1 MPSAPVD
8 PLVPPDPPDPPD
20 ARDLTGP
27 PGPLVAFS
35 SLVPLSGSLLDN
47 AVESAATRVYLAV
60 LRMERPTRELL
71 LAQGIPAAVVDP
83 ALGVL
88 HARGLVH
95 LGPHGSLDVPPP
107 LSSIPQ
113 HALDLER
120 RATQVRAAAHEL
132 TQVYYS
138 ARSRDRDP
146 DTGVQ
151 LLLDLDDVGAQTNL
165 IIANAQHELLS
176 ARRLTLRTHEILAAP
191 LESHR
196 EPSVGLDGRRIEHR
210 TVWDTGVLE
219 LPGALDV
226 LAARSEGGEVQR
238 FLTRVPM
245 TFVVV
250 DHTACLIEWSSI
262 DAPGPQGILVQTRG
276 LVLAAIAVFERLWEL
291 STPLVRGAA
300 SPDELDHRDARI
312 LRLMAAG
319 VADASIARQA
329 GVSQRT
335 VERRIRS
342 LMDRLS
348 AETRFQA
355 GVQAVHRGWL

>member
-1 MPSAPVD
+1 MTTTPPL
-8 PLVPPDPPDPPD
+8 PLVPREPP
-20 ARDLTGP
+20 
-27 PGPLVAFS
+27 
-35 SLVPLSGSLLDN
+35 VPLGSLSDSLLDSAN
-47 AVESAATRVYLAV
+47 EGAATGVYLAL

-71 LAQGIPAAVVDP
+71 LAQGIPAATLDP
-83 ALGVL
+83 ALVVL
-88 HARGLVH
+88 DSRGLIH
-95 LGPHGSLDVPPP
+95 LGPDNALDVPPP
-107 LSSIPQ
+107 LSTIPQ

-120 RATQVRAAAHEL
+120 RAHQVRAAAHEL
-132 TQVYYS
+132 TQVYYN
-138 ARSRDRDP
+138 ARRRDHET
-146 DTGVQ
+146 DTGVR
-151 LLLDLDDVGAQTNL
+151 LLHDLDEVGAQTNL
-165 IIANAQHELLS
+165 IVASAQYQLVS

-196 EPSVGLDGRRIEHR
+196 EPSVGVGGRRIEHR

-219 LPGALDV
+219 IPGADAV
-226 LAARSEGGEVQR
+226 LGARTEGGEGQR

-250 DHTACLIEWSSI
+250 DDTACLIEWSSV
-262 DAPGPQGILVQTRG
+262 DAEGPPGLLVQTRG
-276 LVLAAIAVFERLWEL
+276 LVLAAVALFERLWEL

-300 SPDELDHRDARI
+300 PHDEIDQRDVSI

-319 VADASIARQA
+319 VADAAVARQT

-342 LMDRLS
+342 LMDRLN

>member
-1 MPSAPVD
+1 MPPAPID
-8 PLVPPDPPDPPD
+8 PLVPPGAPSPAAP
-20 ARDLTGP
+20 
-27 PGPLVAFS
+27 
-35 SLVPLSGSLLDN
+35 LVPLSGSVLDD
-47 AVESAATRVYLAV
+47 AVESAATRVYLAL

-71 LAQGIPAAVVDP
+71 LAQGIPAATLDP

-88 HARGLVH
+88 HARGLIH
-95 LGPHGSLDVPPP
+95 LGPLGSLDVPPP
-107 LSSIPQ
+107 LSSIPL

-120 RATQVRAAAHEL
+120 RAQQVRAAAHEL
-132 TQVYYS
+132 TQVYYN
-138 ARSRDRDP
+138 ARSRDHDA
-146 DTGVQ
+146 DTGVK
-151 LLLDLDDVGAQTNL
+151 LLPDLDDVGAQTNL
-165 IIANAQHELLS
+165 IVANAQRELLS
-176 ARRLTLRTHEILAAP
+176 ARTLTLRTHEILAAP

-196 EPSVGLDGRRIEHR
+196 EPSVGVAGRRIEHR

-219 LPGALDV
+219 LPGAADV
-226 LAARSEGGEVQR
+226 LAARAEGGEVQR

-250 DHTACLIEWSSI
+250 DDASCLIEWSSI
-262 DAPGPQGILVQTRG
+262 NEPGPQGILVQTRG
-276 LVLAAIAVFERLWEL
+276 LVLAALAVFERLWEL

-300 SPDELDHRDARI
+300 SYDELDQRDASI

-319 VADASIARQA
+319 VPDASIARQT